1 MKMQEFRG
9 NIEKYLNYLMIG
21 YAFVLPLSRAGMIA
35 IAGLML
41 LLALFDYALKEK
53 IALIK
58 KDYVSLAILGFILF
72 NTLSL
77 VWVSSENLFNAIR
90 YVSKYW
96 YFLPIFVFFTS
107 LKSENLYRVI
117 SAFIL
122 GMFVSEIISY
132 GIFFEIWEFK
142 HGTPDNPSPFMHH
155 IEYSIF
161 LAFTAL
167 LLLNRIFN
175 EGEWKFKLF
184 YSLFFITILGNLFL
198 TNGRTGQIAFMIGLI
213 VLGFMS
219 FKNKF
224 KAFLVSIVLLSTIVG
239 TAYTFSNT
247 FHQRVAIGKEDIVK
261 VIENKN
267 YCSSWGAR
275 LGFWV
280 IASDI
285 FVENPILGVGIKDN
299 MREFHSLVE
308 QKYPE
313 MDCITYLPH
322 FHNQYLQIVTA
333 TGLVGLF
340 IFLFMIYQILK
351 IKLTVK
357 RYYNIKMIFLSLF
370 LFGFVSE
377 PLLHAQFSMLFFSL
391 IVGILLAQSRFE
403 NEVQH

>member
-1 MKMQEFRG
+1 MKMQGFRSD
-9 NIEKYLNYLMIG
+9 IEKYLNYLMIA

-35 IAGLML
+35 IAGLL
-41 LLALFDYALKEK
+41 LIFALFDQALKEK
-53 IALIK
+53 LALIK
-58 KDYVSLAILGFILF
+58 KDYVSLAILGFIIF
-72 NTLSL
+72 NTISL
-77 VWVSSENLFNAIR
+77 VWVSSENTIDAIR

-96 YFLPIFVFFTS
+96 YFLPIFIFFTS
-107 LKSENLYRVI
+107 LRSENLYKII

-132 GIFFEIWEFK
+132 GIFFEIWQFK

-184 YSLFFITILGNLFL
+184 YSVFFVTILGNLFL

-299 MREFHSLVE
+299 MTEFHRLVE

-340 IFLFMIYQILK
+340 IFLFMIYQIFK

-391 IVGILLAQSRFE
+391 IIGLLLAQSRFE

>member
-1 MKMQEFRG
+1 MQGFRSD
-9 NIEKYLNYLMIG
+9 IEKYLNYLMIA

-35 IAGLML
+35 IAGLL
-41 LLALFDYALKEK
+41 LIFALFDQALKEK
-53 IALIK
+53 LALIK
-58 KDYVSLAILGFILF
+58 KDYVSLAIFGFIIF

-77 VWVSSENLFNAIR
+77 VWVSSENLLDAIR

-96 YFLPIFVFFTS
+96 YFLPIFIFFTS
-107 LKSENLYRVI
+107 LRRENLYRVI

-132 GIFFEIWEFK
+132 GIFFEIWQFK

-184 YSLFFITILGNLFL
+184 YSVFFVTILGNLFL

-299 MREFHSLVE
+299 MTEFHRLVE

-340 IFLFMIYQILK
+340 IFLFMIYQIFK

-391 IVGILLAQSRFE
+391 IIGLLLAQSRFE